1 MQKMRAPIS
10 TTIAISFGMIVL
22 LSLFIPTLGA
32 IRERILGW
40 AILLAAIA
48 LLIGLVNLFRIHFD
62 HLRQNQQGA
71 YSLILLL
78 GMSITFLV
86 TLLQGRQGE
95 IANWIFNHVQFPVE
109 STLMALLS
117 ITLTL
122 AAARLLQQRSELSSI
137 IFILVLFIMLLGSA
151 PLFGFELPLF
161 TRSITPYITR
171 VLSIGATRGLL
182 IGVALGTMATAIRIL
197 VGADRPFGG

>member
-10 TTIAISFGMIVL
+10 TAVAIAFGMIVL
-22 LSLFIPTLGA
+22 LSLIFPALEA

-40 AILLAAIA
+40 AILLAAVA

-62 HLRQNQQGA
+62 NLRQNQRGI
-71 YSLILLL
+71 YSFILLL
-78 GMSITFLV
+78 GMMVTFLI
-86 TLLQGRQGE
+86 TLTQGRQGE
-95 IANWIFNHVQFPVE
+95 LANWIFNNIQFPVE
-109 STLMALLS
+109 ASLMALLA

-137 IFILVLFIMLLGSA
+137 IFVVVLFIILLGSA
-151 PLFGFELPLF
+151 PLFGLELPIF
-161 TRSITPYITR
+161 TRTITPYITR

-182 IGVALGTMATAIRIL
+182 IGVALGTITTAVRIL
-197 VGADRPFGG
+197 IGADRPFGG